1 MVAKFRECLAISKQ
15 TAQNFDGERFNLT
28 KLNVLDYRKQN
39 QIEISNKY
47 AALQNL
53 NDNEDINRAW
63 ENTQE
68 NIKTS
73 AKEGLGLTDWKQPK
87 PRFDE
92 ECLGC
97 LYQRKQAKI
106 QWLQDPKQS
115 NVSNLNN
122 VRHEASRQ
130 CKKKKNGIPESY
142 S

>member
-1 MVAKFRECLAISKQ
+1 MIL
-15 TAQNFDGERFNLT
+15 
-28 KLNVLDYRKQN
+28 RKTGLG
-39 QIEISNKY
+39 KT
-47 AALQNL
+47 LK
-53 NDNEDINRAW
+53 D
-63 ENTQE
+63 

-115 NVSNLNN
+115 NVSNSNN

-130 CKKKKNGIPESY
+130 CKKKKMEYLKAIVDELGKLRVQY
-142 S
+142 KYQRLV